1 MKLSKLVLL
10 LLLFCFFVGSM
21 TGTALAHSPQD
32 ILIEF
37 DENAKIFKVKVTHPV
52 ARPEEHFI
60 DVIRI
65 FINKKLMVVQNFN
78 KQSSKKAQ
86 EALYVLIDALPGSE
100 IIIETECNVHG
111 SLRKEFV
118 LEKPD

>member
-1 MKLSKLVLL
+1 MVAT
-10 LLLFCFFVGSM
+10 V
-21 TGTALAHSPQD
+21 LAHSPQD

-37 DENAKIFKVKVTHPV
+37 DENAKILKVKVAHPV

-65 FINKKLMVVQNFN
+65 FINKKLMVLQNFER
-78 KQSSKKAQ
+78 QSSKDAQ
-86 EALYVLIDALPGSE
+86 EVLYVLIDALPGNE